1 MAMSDD
7 LQTSPQS
14 ATVDSEVTVTSSDIE
29 EEAAEPTENG
39 VTLIDHLQEL
49 RKRIFIA
56 VTAVVIG
63 ASISWFYAS
72 NIIDFLIHPVGKMV
86 FLSPGEAFFAYL
98 KVSVFSGLMLALPVI
113 MHQVWSFLVPALHEG
128 EKKAVLILGPASVLL
143 FIGGVA
149 FSFYLVLPT
158 AIKFFMGFATEQLQ
172 PLFSLGAYI
181 SFIISFLLPFGIV
194 FELPLFLIVLA
205 KLGIISSSFLASKRK
220 IFLVLAFVIGAVA
233 APTPDVFSQVMVA
246 IPLLL
251 LYEISIITIKYVLKR

>member
-1 MAMSDD
+1 
-7 LQTSPQS
+7 
-14 ATVDSEVTVTSSDIE
+14 
-29 EEAAEPTENG
+29 
-39 VTLIDHLQEL
+39 
-49 RKRIFIA
+49 
-56 VTAVVIG
+56 
-63 ASISWFYAS
+63 
-72 NIIDFLIHPVGKMV
+72 
-86 FLSPGEAFFAYL
+86 
-98 KVSVFSGLMLALPVI
+98 
-113 MHQVWSFLVPALHEG
+113 
-128 EKKAVLILGPASVLL
+128 
-143 FIGGVA
+143 
-149 FSFYLVLPT
+149 
-158 AIKFFMGFATEQLQ
+158 MGFATEQLQ